1 MQRKTVFFFDD
12 GYFHKIPVV
21 SRKVDM
27 RGLYRTRLGFH
38 VRKCVFPV
46 DVEPRGQFPVFHAE
60 LFFGLYRFYKRN
72 ERRMIENFRFV
83 KRKPDAVSA
92 VNDFNHTDILPF
104 LGAVVKARNHV

>member
-1 MQRKTVFFFDD
+1 M
-12 GYFHKIPVV
+12 KI
-21 SRKVDM
+21 
-27 RGLYRTRLGFH
+27 
-38 VRKCVFPV
+38 
-46 DVEPRGQFPVFHAE
+46 
-60 LFFGLYRFYKRN
+60 KRN